1 VSSTFSSVRRW
12 ARRRS
17 IHLLPFGTTCCAAEL
32 DAALGPTFDPPHQG
46 IAVVDDPAIADLLVV
61 AGRLARPV
69 ADQLCALYEQM
80 PRPAT
85 VIAFGSCALTG
96 GAWSEHGVTVELSSI
111 VDVELTIPGC
121 APPPQH
127 LYQAIAQLR
136 HDQ

>member
-1 VSSTFSSVRRW
+1 VSSAFGVLRRW

-17 IHLLPFGTTCCAAEL
+17 IHLLPIGTTCCVAEL
-32 DAALGPTFDPPHQG
+32 DAALGPTFDPSHHG
-46 IAVVDDPAIADLLVV
+46 IAVVDDPAIADILVV

-69 ADQLCALYEQM
+69 ADQISALYEQM

-85 VIAFGSCALTG
+85 IIAFGSCALTG
-96 GAWSEHGVTVELSSI
+96 GAWGEHGDTVELSSI

-136 HDQ
+136 RDR